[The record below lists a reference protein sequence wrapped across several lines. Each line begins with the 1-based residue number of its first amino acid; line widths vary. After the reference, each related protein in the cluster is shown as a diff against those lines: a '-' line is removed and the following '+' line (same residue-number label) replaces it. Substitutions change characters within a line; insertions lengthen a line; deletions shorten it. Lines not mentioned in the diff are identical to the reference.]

1 MLIFIWH
8 NNFCPTWTS
17 KQDTICPREI
27 INILKLLRLFLTA
40 SPRGPIPIFSH
51 HHFISAISCS
61 VSKSSQFP
69 SCTGKYRLNKLKL
82 AIKVYSKSP
91 GNFQAGVMVFICYA
105 HGHWKSF
112 AWPCFQL
119 NRTFD
124 VHIPYKKKQL
134 GLCPK
139 LDNPRTINTQMS
151 LVLLISRLVSFWSF
165 AKLSYIWE
173 WFFSCCHGQTK

>member
-1 MLIFIWH
+1 MLAVLYL
-8 NNFCPTWTS
+8 P
-17 KQDTICPREI
+17 
-27 INILKLLRLFLTA
+27 
-40 SPRGPIPIFSH
+40 
-51 HHFISAISCS
+51 SAISWFHFAISCF
-61 VSKSSQFP
+61 VWKSCQFP
-69 SCTGKYRLNKLKL
+69 SCTAKCRLNKLKL
-82 AIKVYSKSP
+82 AIKVYSKLP
-91 GNFQAGVMVFICYA
+91 GSCHTFISSCQAVARQFSSRR
-105 HGHWKSF
+105 HGFYLLCLRHWKSF
-112 AWPCFQL
+112 AWPCFKL

-124 VHIPYKKKQL
+124 IHILYKKKQL